1 MKRVQHLK
9 DGFRHMLFDR
19 HPRTESSRIRR
30 GIEHDRDH
38 LAPRNTLVQRLA
50 NLGHHGDI
58 ENIERWPRKRDPRDA
73 VSYVEFDVLKIH
85 SRWYIRSQVLTS
97 PFLPVGISLNQPSAA
112 CD

>member
-58 ENIERWPRKRDPRDA
+58 ENIERWPREGDPRDA
-73 VSYVEFDVLKIH
+73 IVNFEFDILEFFGHHFTKAGSTTVI
-85 SRWYIRSQVLTS
+85 
-97 PFLPVGISLNQPSAA
+97 PS
-112 CD
+112 